1 MRALVL
7 VALAGVACVSGGR
20 GETLPPA
27 REIESPAKPGSGE
40 PNLAVAPDGR
50 VLLSWI
56 EPTDGERHA
65 LRYAARVRGG
75 PWIEARTIAE
85 GARWFVNWAD
95 FPSVAALPDG
105 TLFAHWLAKS
115 GPGRYAYGVNVVVS
129 RDDGKSWSSPV
140 VPHRDGTPTEH
151 GFVSLTPWSA
161 SAISVVWLD
170 GRKTAGAGHDGHGG
184 AQAEMSLV
192 HSTVGADGL
201 LGPETLLDGRVCD
214 CCQTDAA
221 VADGATVV
229 VYRDRSEKEIRDMS
243 VVRFAEGRWSSP
255 IPLAADGWEING
267 CPVNGPAI
275 AAAGRHVAAAWF
287 TAPRDKARVNVA
299 FSSDS
304 GATFGPPIAVDDGRP
319 VGRVDVVLPADGSA
333 LVSWLEQ
340 AEKGVVL
347 RVRRVRADGTRGPAV
362 TAADSSA
369 ARSSGFP
376 RLVESGGEVTIAWR
390 DPATPSRVRTA
401 VLALNP

>member
-1 MRALVL
+1 M
-7 VALAGVACVSGGR
+7 VALALVSGVGCTRGR
-20 GETLPPA
+20 GETLPPT
-27 REIESPAKPGSGE
+27 REIESPARPGSGE

-56 EPTDGERHA
+56 EPTDDERHV
-65 LRYAARVRGG
+65 LRSAARVKGG

-85 GARWFVNWAD
+85 GANWFVNWAD

-129 RDDGKSWSSPV
+129 RDGGQSWSPPI

-151 GFVSLTPWSA
+151 GFVSLTPWNA
-161 SAISVVWLD
+161 SAIGVVWLD
-170 GRKTAGAGHDGHGG
+170 GRKTVGAGHEGHGG
-184 AQAEMSLV
+184 AQEMSLV
-192 HSTVGADGL
+192 HSTVGADGR
-201 LGPETLLDGRVCD
+201 LGPETVLDGRVCD

-221 VADGATVV
+221 VADGVTVV
-229 VYRDRSEKEIRDMS
+229 VYRDRSEKEVRDMS
-243 VVRFAEGRWSSP
+243 VVRFAEGRWSTP
-255 IPLAADGWEING
+255 TPLARDGWEING

-275 AAAGRHVAAAWF
+275 AAAGRKVAVAWF

-299 FSSDS
+299 FSSDA
-304 GATFGPPIAVDDGRP
+304 GATFDRPIVVDEGRP
-319 VGRVDVVLPADGSA
+319 VGRVDVVLPTDGSA

-340 AEKGVVL
+340 AEKGVAL
-347 RVRRVRADGTRGPAV
+347 RVRRVHADGVLGPAV

-376 RLVESGGEVTIAWR
+376 RMVESGGEVTIAWR
-390 DPATPSRVRTA
+390 DPATPPRVRTA
-401 VLALNP
+401 ILTLNP